1 MGRPRCGA
9 SGLFVH
15 QLSHQS
21 VLFVSLSLSA
31 SLSRCLSLSAPPP
44 ASCLC
49 LPLGCRSSPAGLAFA
64 VTLSSSSGS
73 IPAQLSG
80 ESNFPKNSNTSPGME
95 YHWLGL
101 DHMAGGG
108 KRGIQV
114 SLLRPTGAKTR
125 EGMVPERKRGEW
137 ILVRQMQPLKA
148 HCPQPLNALSP
159 CIRQISPLSQ
169 LSHLCFPNTFPV
181 IKSQQPF

>member
-1 MGRPRCGA
+1 M
-9 SGLFVH
+9 H

-31 SLSRCLSLSAPPP
+31 SLSLSLSLRSAPPP

-49 LPLGCRSSPAGLAFA
+49 LPLCWCSSPAGLSSA

-73 IPAQLSG
+73 IPSQLSG
-80 ESNFPKNSNTSPGME
+80 ESHFPKNVNTSPGME

-101 DHMAGGG
+101 DHIAGGG
-108 KRGIQV
+108 KRGVKV
-114 SLLRPTGAKTR
+114 SLLRTTGTKTR
-125 EGMVPERKRGEW
+125 EGIVPKRKRGEW
-137 ILVRQMQPLKA
+137 ILVRQKQQRPITS
-148 HCPQPLNALSP
+148 QPLNGLSP
-159 CIRQISPLSQ
+159 CIRQISSLSQ
-169 LSHLCFPNTFPV
+169 LSHLCFPKTFPV